1 VCFNVYDTARM
12 DEVMRGDAVGK
23 GSVVLEG
30 GDCDNGDNCLNV
42 LWSVGSHRGTSDD
55 ESKYHYESTTK
66 VP

>member
-1 VCFNVYDTARM
+1 MCLNMYDTVRM

-23 GSVVLEG
+23 GSVVVEG